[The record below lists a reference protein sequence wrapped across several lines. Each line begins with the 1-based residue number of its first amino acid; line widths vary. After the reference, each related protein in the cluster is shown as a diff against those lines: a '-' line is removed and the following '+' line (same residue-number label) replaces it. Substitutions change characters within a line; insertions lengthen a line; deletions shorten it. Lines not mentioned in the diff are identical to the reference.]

1 MHSIIR
7 TVLGDISPEKLGI
20 TYMHEHLIIES
31 EIVKKDFEHIYLPS
45 IEDAI
50 SEVMLCKKVGVKSMV
65 DCMPTGAGRN
75 AEKLKKISEAT
86 GINIIATTGLH
97 HDRYYNQGDAIEKL
111 NCELISHFFT

>member
-50 SEVMLCKKVGVKSMV
+50 SEVLLCKKVGVKSMV

-97 HDRYYNQGDAIEKL
+97 HDRYYNQDDAIEKL
-111 NCELISHFFT
+111 N

>member
-50 SEVMLCKKVGVKSMV
+50 AEVFYVKKL
-65 DCMPTGAGRN
+65 
-75 AEKLKKISEAT
+75 E
-86 GINIIATTGLH
+86 
-97 HDRYYNQGDAIEKL
+97 
-111 NCELISHFFT
+111 